1 MAGWSWFPDKKGV
14 VNGVVLTGFGAGGF
28 VFNLIGKVFVYG
40 GNRVVDRGAGGG
52 DGGRRQGVFWR
63 ETTGRFSVMLSR
75 IDPSRLSTR
84 SVPSLLVGTKLINP
98 NGASSPFPPEVAEAW
113 PTMLRTLAGIYAA
126 MSILGSLMIKTND
139 RPVTTKVSSSA
150 QAEGKFT
157 CTHAAC
163 TGANMHASEILF

>member
-84 SVPSLLVGTKLINP
+84 SVPLIPFVFQLDPFHLYHALIPVVFQLDPFHLSL
-98 NGASSPFPPEVAEAW
+98 
-113 PTMLRTLAGIYAA
+113 
-126 MSILGSLMIKTND
+126 
-139 RPVTTKVSSSA
+139 
-150 QAEGKFT
+150 
-157 CTHAAC
+157 
-163 TGANMHASEILF
+163 